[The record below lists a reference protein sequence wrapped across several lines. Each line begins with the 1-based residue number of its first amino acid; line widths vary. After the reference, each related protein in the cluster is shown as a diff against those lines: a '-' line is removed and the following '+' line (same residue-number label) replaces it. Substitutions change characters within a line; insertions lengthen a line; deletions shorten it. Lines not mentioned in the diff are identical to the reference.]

1 MAEIINR
8 VKNSSLI
15 TLDISNLYDNRDR
28 VNLDFS
34 KLLDNGIL
42 IEKQFRENLKNYDWS
57 SFDGKYVFVTPN
69 EDLIIPSWAYI
80 LLSYYLSKNCL
91 DFVYGDIKNLN
102 EKLYIKEIDKIDFS
116 TYKNKKVI
124 VKGCSEIPHFEYVYF
139 ELTKRLTPVV
149 FSLMYGEPCST
160 VPIFKNKI

>member
-57 SFDGKYVFVTPN
+57 SLDGKYVFVTPK

-102 EKLYIKEIDKIDFS
+102 EKLYIKEIDKGDRRIILIDGEYCGTVARIPKES
-116 TYKNKKVI
+116 TRLF
-124 VKGCSEIPHFEYVYF
+124 HFQHATKLSQLGRAR
-139 ELTKRLTPVV
+139 ELRLGPLATW
-149 FSLMYGEPCST
+149 
-160 VPIFKNKI
+160 

>member
-57 SFDGKYVFVTPN
+57 SFDGKYQSLYSPFSDDSHNP
-69 EDLIIPSWAYI
+69 IA
-80 LLSYYLSKNCL
+80 LSPL
-91 DFVYGDIKNLN
+91 DQSAKSPAG
-102 EKLYIKEIDKIDFS
+102 
-116 TYKNKKVI
+116 
-124 VKGCSEIPHFEYVYF
+124 
-139 ELTKRLTPVV
+139 
-149 FSLMYGEPCST
+149 
-160 VPIFKNKI
+160 